1 MSGNL
6 YQNAVGETVT
16 FGVFGVKDIEHYHIT
31 VKPTSKPKLG
41 TTIFSDGSNY
51 VVCAWK
57 GTQDPNGALYPINEK
72 PYSVGFKQVG
82 KAEHLFILSEHGLSV
97 QPRPKY
103 SESDLLDD
111 SAPDS
116 QEYASKV

>member
-1 MSGNL
+1 MAGNV

-16 FGVFGVKDIEHYHIT
+16 FGVFGVKDTQHYHIP
-31 VKPTSKPKLG
+31 VKPNSKPKLG
-41 TTIFSDGSNY
+41 TTIFSDGYNY

-57 GTQDPNGALYPINEK
+57 GTQALYPSNEK

-82 KAEHLFILSEHGLSV
+82 KAEHLFILSEQGLTV

-116 QEYASKV
+116 QE